1 MRRVTVI
8 ASAFVVSS
16 LMPAMVASASAA
28 SDPTGIWINDTGR
41 GAIEIKQCGNALC
54 GNVVWVKN
62 TADAKGCGKQIIGN
76 VAPVGGGRWDNGWI
90 YSPERGRKYNVELKP
105 LADGT
110 LRVTGYAGLRFLSK
124 TMIWTRAPAD
134 LQLCGQTGNQID
146 AKSGQPAGAKPDAN
160 ATAAAP
166 AAGTNSTASA
176 DANANSKPAQN
187 PQVAVITPPPVSAP
201 STTPTDKPAAKA
213 PNGDAA
219 STAPGPNA
227 NESSK
232 PQSEPPPAAASKDA
246 KPDTSQEDEET
257 ASADDGAGSD
267 LEQKLNDLGLGKVF
281 TKTKSGKC
289 KVDLPWVKITVD
301 CER

>member
-1 MRRVTVI
+1 
-8 ASAFVVSS
+8 
-16 LMPAMVASASAA
+16 MPAMVASASAA

-62 TADAKGCGKQIIGN
+62 AADAKGCGKQIIGN

-134 LQLCGQTGNQID
+134 LQLCGQAGNQID

-160 ATAAAP
+160 ATASAP
-166 AAGTNSTASA
+166 AAGTNATASA

-187 PQVAVITPPPVSAP
+187 PQVAVITPPVSAP

-219 STAPGPNA
+219 SPTPGPNA
-227 NESSK
+227 NEASK

-246 KPDTSQEDEET
+246 KPDMPQKDEET